1 MADEQDRP
9 DAKSPDAE
17 NVADAEKKPDLIKS
31 PDPDDTTIEAKSDEA
46 KPAETV
52 EPEAAPKV
60 KRTLPQL
67 SAGLWASLAAV
78 AILLVGAIAVAVF
91 FFLEYSDEKDKNDAG
106 VQASQELCQFSPTL
120 VKIDWQNIDA
130 YFKEVLDGSTG
141 EFKDEFEG
149 AATQLKETL
158 VQGQVK
164 SQQTDAQCGIQ
175 SASKDHAEILLT
187 LGQSVTTVTMK
198 DPQVRQLAMVASM
211 DKVDGRW
218 LVAKL
223 DAPWLRAQ

>member
-9 DAKSPDAE
+9 DAE
-17 NVADAEKKPDLIKS
+17 NVADSEKKPDLIKS
-31 PDPDDTTIEAKSDEA
+31 SDPDETIEPKSDEEE

-52 EPEAAPKV
+52 ESEAAPV
-60 KRTLPQL
+60 KAKQKLPKL
-67 SAGLWASLAAV
+67 SGGLWASIGAV

-91 FFLEYSDEKDKNDAG
+91 FYLQYSDEKNKNDAG
-106 VQASQELCQFSPTL
+106 VQASQALCAFSPTL
-120 VKIDWQNIDA
+120 VKIDWQNIDV
-130 YFKEVLDGSTG
+130 YFKDVLDGSTG
-141 EFKDEFEG
+141 EFHKEFEG
-149 AATQLKETL
+149 AAAQLKDTL

-164 SQQTDAQCGIQ
+164 SEQKDAQCGIQ

-187 LGQSVTTVTMK
+187 LGQSVTTITMK

-211 DKVDGRW
+211 EKVDGRW